1 MKATKITYWVTTTI
15 LFLMEGLMPALT
27 SQSEMAKESIAHLG
41 YPAYF
46 GIALTC
52 FKVLGALTLIIPQIP
67 GRLKEWAYACFFI
80 EFLFASVSHAAVD
93 GITGETFIPLIAV
106 AVLLLSY
113 TSYHKLQQQ

>member
-1 MKATKITYWVTTTI
+1 MKATKVTYWVTTTL

-27 SQSEMAKESIAHLG
+27 SQTEMGKEAISHLG

-46 GIALTC
+46 GVALAV
-52 FKVLGALTLIIPQIP
+52 FKVLGALVLIIPKIP
-67 GRLKEWAYACFFI
+67 TKMKDWAYGCFAI
-80 EFLFASVSHAAVD
+80 EFLFAAVSHAAVD
-93 GITGETFIPLIAV
+93 GIIGETFIPLIAV

>member
-1 MKATKITYWVTTTI
+1 MKSTKITYWITTI
-15 LFLMEGLMPALT
+15 LLFLMEGLMPALT

-41 YPAYF
+41 YCLLY
-46 GIALTC
+46 TS
-52 FKVLGALTLIIPQIP
+52 VGALTLIIPQIP

-80 EFLFASVSHAAVD
+80 EFLFASISHAAVD
-93 GITGETFIPLIAV
+93 GINGETFIPLIAV